1 MKVKNILAILA
12 ASALLFSC
20 SKDDEMV
27 YIPDDGPTNN
37 GGNSGD
43 NKDDEPV
50 EDTSDTP
57 AAVKF
62 KSFRGMVMCGY
73 QGWFNT
79 QGDGANKGWTHYTA
93 TGFNRF
99 APGCCSIEYWP
110 DMSEYTKAY
119 DTQFKYPDGETAQI
133 FSSYDYE
140 TADLHFKWMKEYGI
154 DGAIIQRFKS
164 AVENTSN
171 PEPAIKV
178 IENCIKAAEKYGVA
192 IMLEYDLSGLS
203 EKDDVQKFI
212 DDWKMLNDRF
222 HFTDPNKCPNYLWQN
237 NKPLLGFYGIGLYK
251 DTKTD
256 TPAQYL
262 KMFDNMLGRDG
273 VPGALSYFAGTGYY
287 WQDGRSASN
296 SDAKDFAEWEPVY
309 KRCAVISPWA
319 VGRFSS
325 MNAVDGK
332 VTTIAKDAKWCD
344 DNKIVY
350 APVAFPGFSWRNT
363 QTKWNNGTPQF
374 PKDEYDAIP
383 RLAGKFFW
391 YQIGTYI
398 NNSADAIF
406 VAMFDEIDEG
416 TAVFKCA
423 KKDRTPLNSS
433 SVNPDGKFLTYDE
446 VEDNG
451 YYMFLCGEAHKWLNG
466 SKGYN
471 RAAPPSM

>member
-1 MKVKNILAILA
+1 
-12 ASALLFSC
+12 
-20 SKDDEMV
+20 
-27 YIPDDGPTNN
+27 
-37 GGNSGD
+37 
-43 NKDDEPV
+43 
-50 EDTSDTP
+50 
-57 AAVKF
+57 
-62 KSFRGMVMCGY
+62 
-73 QGWFNT
+73 
-79 QGDGANKGWTHYTA
+79 
-93 TGFNRF
+93 
-99 APGCCSIEYWP
+99 
-110 DMSEYTKAY
+110 
-119 DTQFKYPDGETAQI
+119 
-133 FSSYDYE
+133 
-140 TADLHFKWMKEYGI
+140 
-154 DGAIIQRFKS
+154 
-164 AVENTSN
+164 
-171 PEPAIKV
+171 
-178 IENCIKAAEKYGVA
+178 
-192 IMLEYDLSGLS
+192 
-203 EKDDVQKFI
+203 
-212 DDWKMLNDRF
+212 
-222 HFTDPNKCPNYLWQN
+222 
-237 NKPLLGFYGIGLYK
+237 
-251 DTKTD
+251 
-256 TPAQYL
+256 
-262 KMFDNMLGRDG
+262 
-273 VPGALSYFAGTGYY
+273 
-287 WQDGRSASN
+287 
-296 SDAKDFAEWEPVY
+296 
-309 KRCAVISPWA
+309 
-319 VGRFSS
+319 